1 MNRKTQR
8 KNLVPRTLASVA
20 FLALVCAAQA
30 DLKMNVVVSAT
41 DSSSVGIPKAGQYE
55 VDFRPGQARIVQPNG
70 TVKIFDFNASQIA
83 VLDSNTKTYYVQ
95 PLSSVLEASTGAKL
109 KASLALDPA
118 TPSQTKFGTNAL
130 KELIAVQSGGKAQPP
145 KADASA
151 STALPAISASSPI
164 SYTGSTWLADGSAVQ
179 ASVGSVAPLVLIGAP
194 QSLVSSITQTLD
206 QQGSIPLTFSF
217 GWINDAKENATLSMT
232 VSAIDASTLDN
243 AIFVTPTD
251 YKEVQKPNSN

>member
-1 MNRKTQR
+1 MNRKTHR
-8 KNLVPRTLASVA
+8 THFGVRTLASLA
-20 FLALVCAAQA
+20 FLALFGAAQA

-41 DSSSVGIPKAGQYE
+41 GTSSVGVPLVGQYE
-55 VDFRPGQARIVQPNG
+55 VDFRPGQARVVQPNG
-70 TVKIFDFNASQIA
+70 TVKVFDFNASQIA

-95 PLSSVLEASTGAKL
+95 PLSSVLEASTGTKM
-109 KASLALDPA
+109 KANLALDAA
-118 TPSQTKFGTNAL
+118 TPSQTKFGTTAL
-130 KELIAVQSGGKAQPP
+130 KELIAVQSGGKGQPP
-145 KADASA
+145 KADAS
-151 STALPAISASSPI
+151 TAPPAISASSPI

-217 GWINDAKENATLSMT
+217 GWVNDAKESATLSMT
-232 VSAIDASTLDN
+232 VSAIDASTLDS

-251 YKEVQKPNSN
+251 YKEVQKPGAK